1 MPIRWRKSIKIAPG
15 VKVNLSPKGVRS
27 TSIGGKRLRINLGKN
42 GTSVGGSIGGGLS
55 WSHRLSRRV
64 TGGRGCG
71 CCGPAAA
78 TLLLALVAG
87 VVALLKRTTA

>member
-1 MPIRWRKSIKIAPG
+1 MPLRWRKSIKIAPG
-15 VKVNLSPKGVRS
+15 VKVNLSPKGVRGVS
-27 TSIGGKRLRINLGKN
+27 VGGKRARMNFGRG

-55 WSHRLSRRV
+55 WFRRL

-78 TLLLALVAG
+78 TLLLVLVAG
-87 VVALLKRTTA
+87 LVALLKRLR